1 MTRYTTHGRK
11 WTQQRELAREMRQ
24 EPTAAEEALWQRIR
38 GRKVG
43 GLKFRRQHAVD
54 RLILDFYCV
63 EKGIALE
70 IDGGIHNAQRQHDT
84 LHQQFLE
91 DRGIRVL
98 RFTNDEVLNHIDDVP
113 TTIATEATNPAS
125 T

>member
-24 EPTAAEEALWQRIR
+24 EPTSAEDVLWQRIR

-43 GLKFRRQHAVD
+43 GLKFRRQHAID

-70 IDGGIHNAQRQHDT
+70 IDGDIHNAQRERDT
-84 LHQQFLE
+84 LRQQFLE
-91 DRGIRVL
+91 ERGIRVL
-98 RFTNDEVLNHIDDVP
+98 RFTNEMVLKHIDEVLA
-113 TTIATEATNPAS
+113 TIATEAANNA
-125 T
+125 